1 VHTPTAWKVPTMPTP
16 SPRRLTPSPR
26 QPSALSPKPSPEAT
40 RWFAMIDGYL
50 GSLESPRTRQGYA
63 SDLVAFSRW
72 CASHR
77 LDPFTLT
84 RQDAEAFR
92 AFLRDSGYAPAT
104 IARRLAAVRGL
115 FDYWTDDEVLTSSP
129 FARVRPP
136 KVPNVSPREGLT
148 REEASAM
155 LQAAREPA
163 ADALAIGLLLLL
175 GLRASELQTLTADDD
190 SEDRGHRV
198 LTVRGKGGTVTR
210 MPLPPYVAEAL
221 DRVKMERPAGGPLL
235 AAPRGGPF
243 DRWVVTALVRRV
255 ARAAGITRHVSPHDL
270 RHAFVTHALA
280 SGSPLHRV
288 QDAAR
293 HADPRTTRRYD
304 RAREALDGHA
314 TYGVAAYLL
323 ADA

>member
-1 VHTPTAWKVPTMPTP
+1 VA
-16 SPRRLTPSPR
+16 SPRALSPV
-26 QPSALSPKPSPEAT
+26 PAKPTALSPKPSPEAR
-40 RWFAMIDGYL
+40 RWFGMVEGFL
-50 GSLESPRTRQGYA
+50 GSLEAPRTRHGYA
-63 SDLVAFSRW
+63 LDLVAFSRW
-72 CASHR
+72 CSGR
-77 LDPFTLT
+77 GLDPFAMT
-84 RQDAEAFR
+84 RQDAESFR
-92 AFLRDSGYAPAT
+92 TFLRDSGYAPAT
-104 IARRLAAVRGL
+104 IARRLAAVRSL
-115 FDYWTDDEVLTSSP
+115 YAYWTDNGDLPVSP
-129 FARVRPP
+129 FAKVKPPRVPD
-136 KVPNVSPREGLT
+136 VSPREGLT
-148 REEASAM
+148 REEASAV
-155 LQAAREPA
+155 LRTARESAP
-163 ADALAIGLLLLL
+163 DALAVGLLLLL
-175 GLRASELQTLTADDD
+175 GLRASELQALTSDDD
-190 SEDRGHRV
+190 ADDRGHRV
-198 LTVRGKGGTVTR
+198 LVVRGKGGTVTR

-221 DRVKMERPAGGPLL
+221 DRVKADRPEGGPLL

-304 RAREALDGHA
+304 RARQSLDGHA

>member
-1 VHTPTAWKVPTMPTP
+1 MVRHARRVP
-16 SPRRLTPSPR
+16 RV
-26 QPSALSPKPSPEAT
+26 AG
-40 RWFAMIDGYL
+40 I
-50 GSLESPRTRQGYA
+50 PRTRQGYA

-72 CASHR
+72 CSDER

-92 AFLRDSGYAPAT
+92 TFLRDSGLAPAT

-115 FDYWTDDEVLTSSP
+115 FAYWTDSGLLDVSP

-136 KVPNVSPREGLT
+136 KVPDVSPREGLT

-163 ADALAIGLLLLL
+163 ADALAIGLMLLL
-175 GLRASELQTLTADDD
+175 GLRASELQALTADDD
-190 SEDRGHRV
+190 ADDRGHRV
-198 LTVRGKGGTVTR
+198 LTVHGKGGTVTR

-221 DRVKMERPAGGPLL
+221 DRVKTERPSGPLL

-280 SGSPLHRV
+280 SGAPLHRV